1 MPIVFCVADL
11 PSGEAK
17 LVARV
22 DSAARPERGARVFL
36 RPRLTE
42 ALLFHP
48 VTGERLG

>member
-1 MPIVFCVADL
+1 VPG
-11 PSGEAK
+11 GETK

-22 DSAARPERGARVFL
+22 EAAKRPERGSRVCL
-36 RPRLTE
+36 RPRLAE